1 MSSSHLDWES
11 NAEIGVVKYLL
22 LLSFLTEVEFYNL
35 RHIQGTYHKGVLTQ
49 KRSFLVLC
57 TTFRSYFH
65 VG

>member
-35 RHIQGTYHKGVLTQ
+35 RHIFGGRDSAISYLSVQHEGQFLLHI
-49 KRSFLVLC
+49 SF
-57 TTFRSYFH
+57 FYSH
-65 VG
+65 